1 MSGGHFQYKQYE
13 LKYIADEIEQLI
25 RYNGS
30 DEVNEYGDK
39 LFQSFSE
46 EVIEEFKRGE
56 KIIREALVYA
66 QRIDWLVSADD
77 GEKSFLSR
85 LKEELTAI
93 KSTLPTVN
101 NQ

>member
-39 LFQSFSE
+39 LFQNFSE
-46 EVIEEFKRGE
+46 EIIEEFKRGE

-66 QRIDWLVSADD
+66 QRIDWLISGDD
-77 GEKSFLSR
+77 GDHSFLIR
-85 LKEELTAI
+85 LKAELDAI
-93 KSTLPTVN
+93 KATLPETE
-101 NQ
+101 